1 MLKHWEHHKNTD
13 FDIREFLGIGKA
25 LQSIQAE
32 VINNTSKVMEINI
45 RIKKILSKIK
55 YIFFHLTIS
64 FITTT
69 P

>member
-1 MLKHWEHHKNTD
+1 MLKHWKHHKNTD
-13 FDIREFLGIGKA
+13 FDIREFLGIGNA

-32 VINNTSKVMEINI
+32 VINNTSKLMEINK